1 MFRSTALKFG
11 PGANSEAKTAFSV
24 YFSVKKFQL
33 SKCTSRAIVKW
44 VTKQRS
50 YYIVM
55 IRFRARVDY
64 LCLVPQ
70 GRGLIWD
77 RALIQ
82 HLLDKKTLILLMN
95 CFIFSKLLYCST
107 VWSNTSRSN
116 IKKLQLVQNFAA
128 RIVLGLRKFD
138 HISQG
143 IRSLNWLPVC
153 DRLYLNDAIMIFKCI
168 HNLVPDY
175 LAEKFLFRSQTNIRN
190 TRQSNHLNILRCRLA
205 TGQRSF
211 SYRGAKLWNNLSNDL
226 KNVNSVKAFKS
237 KLTKQLLLT

>member
-1 MFRSTALKFG
+1 MLGKEIT
-11 PGANSEAKTAFSV
+11 PVTVAKDLGIYIDQSLT
-24 YFSVKKFQL
+24 YNDH
-33 SKCTSRAIVKW
+33 I
-44 VTKQRS
+44 TKPAS
-50 YYIVM
+50 N
-55 IRFRARVDY
+55 
-64 LCLVPQ
+64 CLHK
-70 GRGLIWD
+70 
-77 RALIQ
+77 LIQ
-82 HLLDKKTLILLMN
+82 INRIKHLLDKKTLILLMN

-128 RIVLGLRKFD
+128 RIVSELRKFD

-175 LAEKFLFRSQTNIRN
+175 LAEKFAFRSRSNIRN

-205 TGQRSF
+205 TSQHSF
-211 SYRGAKLWNNLSNDL
+211 SYRGAKLWNNLSNDV
-226 KNVNSVKAFKS
+226 KNVTSVKAFKS
-237 KLTKQLLLT
+237 K

>member
-1 MFRSTALKFG
+1 MLGKEINPVTVAKDLGIYIDQSLTY
-11 PGANSEAKTAFSV
+11 NDHITKTASN
-24 YFSVKKFQL
+24 
-33 SKCTSRAIVKW
+33 
-44 VTKQRS
+44 
-50 YYIVM
+50 
-55 IRFRARVDY
+55 
-64 LCLVPQ
+64 CLHK
-70 GRGLIWD
+70 
-77 RALIQ
+77 LIQ
-82 HLLDKKTLILLMN
+82 INRIKHLLDKKTLILLMN

-107 VWSNTSRSN
+107 VWSNTSHSK

-143 IRSLNWLPVC
+143 IRSPNWLPVC
-153 DRLYLNDAIMIFKCI
+153 DRFYLNDAIMIFKCI

-175 LAEKFLFRSQTNIRN
+175 LAEKFTFRSQTNIKN

-211 SYRGAKLWNNLSNDL
+211 SYRGAKLWNNRSNDL

-237 KLTKQLLLT
+237 KFTKQLLLT